1 MTAARPRTV
10 GSKRRPAG
18 IVTDLDGTLLRT
30 DKSVS
35 ARTKDAV
42 DAAEDAGLLFIIAT
56 GRPPRW
62 IPPVLEQIGDRGAGD
77 MLADWIW
84 SLPED
89 QLTDEVGAA
98 WEAQC
103 LAQ

>member
-1 MTAARPRTV
+1 MILR
-10 GSKRRPAG
+10 
-18 IVTDLDGTLLRT
+18 LTLAPTL
-30 DKSVS
+30 
-35 ARTKDAV
+35 AL
-42 DAAEDAGLLFIIAT
+42 GLLASLAVPAHAQQDKAAACAKSA
-56 GRPPRW
+56 GVVMQAVEARKQRAAKSQARA
-62 IPPVLEQIGDRGAGD
+62 VLREQIGDRSAGD

>member
-1 MTAARPRTV
+1 MILRLTLAASLGLLASLPLAA
-10 GSKRRPAG
+10 SAQQDKAAACAESAG
-18 IVTDLDGTLLRT
+18 IVMQAVESRKEGVAKSKARAALR
-30 DKSVS
+30 D
-35 ARTKDAV
+35 
-42 DAAEDAGLLFIIAT
+42 
-56 GRPPRW
+56 
-62 IPPVLEQIGDRGAGD
+62 QIGDRGAGD

>member
-1 MTAARPRTV
+1 MILRLTLALGLLASLPAAADAQQDKAAACAE
-10 GSKRRPAG
+10 SAG
-18 IVTDLDGTLLRT
+18 IVMQAVEARKQGAAKSKARAALR
-30 DKSVS
+30 
-35 ARTKDAV
+35 
-42 DAAEDAGLLFIIAT
+42 
-56 GRPPRW
+56 
-62 IPPVLEQIGDRGAGD
+62 EQIGDRGAGD

-89 QLTDEVGAA
+89 QLTDEVSAA

>member
-1 MTAARPRTV
+1 MILR
-10 GSKRRPAG
+10 
-18 IVTDLDGTLLRT
+18 LTLAPPL
-30 DKSVS
+30 
-35 ARTKDAV
+35 AL
-42 DAAEDAGLLFIIAT
+42 GLLASLPVAAQAQPDKAAACANSAAIVMQAVE
-56 GRPPRW
+56 GRKQGVAKSQARAA
-62 IPPVLEQIGDRGAGD
+62 LREQIGDRGAGD

-89 QLTDEVGAA
+89 QLTDEVGTA